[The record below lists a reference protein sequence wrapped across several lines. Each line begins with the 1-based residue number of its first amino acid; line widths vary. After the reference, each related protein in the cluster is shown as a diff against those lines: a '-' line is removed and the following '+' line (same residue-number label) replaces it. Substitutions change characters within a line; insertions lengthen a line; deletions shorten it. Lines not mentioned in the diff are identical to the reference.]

1 MQVDRLEWTEQ
12 PVRSVDMTPVGDE
25 RVDPETGTD
34 LQDQDLQQNSE
45 RGQGLVEYALVL
57 LLIAIVLIFMLT
69 FIGAKL
75 NSTFSKI
82 GSGFGP

>member
-1 MQVDRLEWTEQ
+1 MTKQ
-12 PVRSVDMTPVGDE
+12 PVGSEEIAPVGVIL
-25 RVDPETGTD
+25 VDPEVGNDPENREIEQST
-34 LQDQDLQQNSE
+34 E

-75 NSTFSKI
+75 NTAFSNI
-82 GSGFGP
+82 GSGLGR

>member
-1 MQVDRLEWTEQ
+1 VDL
-12 PVRSVDMTPVGDE
+12 
-25 RVDPETGTD
+25 ETGEN
-34 LQDQDLQQNSE
+34 LQSPNPEQNSE

-69 FIGAKL
+69 FIGTKI

-82 GSGFGP
+82 GSGLGP